1 MGVFF
6 SKTFGMEAFSLAGK
20 IAFISGSTAGIG
32 FQTAVTLSK
41 AGASVI
47 INGRSQERVD
57 EAVSKLK
64 EQVPG
69 ANVQG
74 VVGNLGTA
82 EGVKEVTEKITDID
96 ILVNNMGIF
105 EPRNFED
112 ITDEEWMTMFEV
124 NVMSGVRLCRF
135 YFPKLKEKGWGRIVF
150 ISSESAVNI
159 PTEMIHYGMSK
170 TCQVAIAR
178 GLAESTSGT
187 NVTVNSILVG
197 PTYSDGVK
205 RFVNQLAES
214 KNISVSEVEDEF
226 FKETRPTSIIKRFL
240 QEEEVANMVLYLSSP
255 ASSGTNGA
263 ALRVDGGLLRNCM

>member
-6 SKTFGMEAFSLAGK
+6 SKTLGMEAFSLAGK

-64 EQVPG
+64 EQVSG

-82 EGVKEVTEKITDID
+82 EGVKEV
-96 ILVNNMGIF
+96 
-105 EPRNFED
+105 
-112 ITDEEWMTMFEV
+112 
-124 NVMSGVRLCRF
+124 
-135 YFPKLKEKGWGRIVF
+135 
-150 ISSESAVNI
+150 
-159 PTEMIHYGMSK
+159 TEMIHYGMSK